1 MCHVTLTSLYTPSYA
16 MYMHVH
22 KSRDIQIRVDERSGN
37 NEYYIPTSASM
48 RGVQKHAMYAAVA
61 SLPSDAVRLA
71 VAHGPVP
78 FSDVANS
85 QQYDTVGGDVSTPLP
100 LLITRL
106 QALDQHEHE
115 GYLASLSLQDRG
127 AVEDALLATQ

>member
-1 MCHVTLTSLYTPSYA
+1 

-85 QQYDTVGGDVSTPLP
+85 QQYDKVGGEVSTPLP

-115 GYLASLSLQDRG
+115 VSRVVFSIPRFANTRLRVKMRQIAQDY
-127 AVEDALLATQ
+127 